1 MKDKYM
7 GPDKKYLPVGVFD
20 SGLGGLTTVKSV
32 IEQLPHEDIVYFG
45 DTARVP
51 YGDKSKET
59 IVEYARQ
66 DIRFLLSFGVKA
78 VCIACNTADAMA
90 RPEMEAEFD
99 IPIIG
104 AVAPAAK
111 KAVRETKNKKIG
123 VIGTTA
129 TVLSGAY
136 QTVVS
141 RFDPSCTVYQKAC
154 PLLVPLVEEGR
165 FRRGDAVVEAVLR
178 DYLLP
183 LAAEGIDTLV
193 LGCTHYPL
201 LYDVVADILPGVR
214 IISSGFASSE
224 ALAEKLAAAGLSND
238 QPGEG
243 SRRFFVSDA
252 PEQFS
257 AHGSLFLGMPVQAVC
272 EKAHLE

>member
-1 MKDKYM
+1 MEQSISS
-7 GPDKKYLPVGVFD
+7 LPVGVFD

-32 IEQLPHEDIVYFG
+32 IEQLPHENIIYFG

-78 VCIACNTADAMA
+78 ICIACNTADAMA
-90 RPEMEAEFD
+90 RPEMEAEFSL
-99 IPIIG
+99 PIIG
-104 AVAPAAK
+104 AVAPAAG

-136 QTVVS
+136 KTEVN
-141 RFDPSCTVYQKAC
+141 RLDPACAVFQKAC

-165 FRRGDAVVEAVLR
+165 FRPGDAVVESVLR

-201 LYDVVADILPGVR
+201 LYDAVASILPGVN
-214 IISSGFASSE
+214 IICSGAASTE
-224 ALAEKLAAAGLSND
+224 ALAAKLAETGLRND
-238 QPGEG
+238 QLLPGTH
-243 SRRFFVSDA
+243 RFFVSDA
-252 PEQFS
+252 PERFS
-257 AHGSLFLGMPVQAVC
+257 AHGSLFLGMPVEALC
-272 EKAHLE
+272 EKAQLQ